1 MAVPVLSG
9 VTPAASTVM
18 PSSTPVSFVVTS
30 SPSLQRVM
38 VFANFPGAAIQ
49 EVVWD
54 GTAFSDRYAG
64 LSTRTAV
71 SGGFEFRVIRTSVWP
86 DSPEISIY
94 AINSSAEELTSTWGY
109 LIEYVPQYTESSS
122 SLPSFPVGVPEAS
135 AESGFADHDQAYFL
149 SVADQTLEQ
158 DYVKGLQAGEG
169 YEILQAQARIFAR
182 VSQAVKRNADGMLV
196 AYAKGGKLAEGSVE
210 FYRTSATLGAFTVL
224 AGTIVSASGGRFF
237 RTLEA
242 AAFTS
247 LDLGPHAVRVRSV
260 FQDYGHNVLGQTIT
274 SAGHTINGEID
285 TVVTLLEDPPLHE
298 PNVKVRQI
306 TDLQNGRQP
315 QLDLLALQEGLSRRN
330 RETDESLAYRTR
342 NLPDNLTP
350 AAIERQVQNLVEPY
364 GLRYEFI
371 EPWDLTFQ
379 SAYDMETG
387 MAHSNVFTYDD
398 KRARYFR
405 AVNWYADDVEQWGTF
420 YVNVGKC
427 QPIRDYGGMYDDV
440 AATAGHLFSATS
452 RGYRAVSAY
461 DLPDMASVGDGS
473 RLAIGYD
480 CRDEGHDALMA
491 SIWEMMQTHRA
502 AGITAGLQQEGREA
516 NGI

>member
-9 VTPAASTVM
+9 VTPAASTVI
-18 PSSTPVSFVVTS
+18 PSNTALAFTITS
-30 SPSLQRVM
+30 SPSLQRQM

-71 SGGFEFRVIRTSVWP
+71 SGGFEFRIIRTPVWP
-86 DSPEISIY
+86 DSPEIAIY
-94 AINSSAEELTSTWGY
+94 AINTSAEELTSTWGY
-109 LIEYVPQYTESSS
+109 LIEYVPQYTETSP

-149 SVADQTLEQ
+149 SVSDATLEE
-158 DYVKGLQAGEG
+158 DYVRGLQAGEG
-169 YEILQAQARIFAR
+169 YEILQAQAKIFAR
-182 VSQAVKRNADGMLV
+182 VSEAVKRNADGMLV
-196 AYAKGGKLAEGSVE
+196 AYAKGGRLAEGTVE
-210 FYRTSATLGAFTVL
+210 FYRTSATLGAFDVL
-224 AGTIVSASGGRFF
+224 PGTIVQAAGGRFF

-242 AAFTS
+242 ASFTS

-260 FQDYGHNVLGQTIT
+260 FQDYAHNVLGQTIT

-285 TVVTLLEDPPLHE
+285 TIVTLLENPPLHE
-298 PNVKVRQI
+298 PNVRVRQI
-306 TDLQNGRQP
+306 TDIQNGRP
-315 QLDLLALQEGLSRRN
+315 PALDLLALQEGISRRN

-364 GLRYEFI
+364 GLRYEYI
-371 EPWDLTFQ
+371 EPFDLTFQ
-379 SAYDMETG
+379 SAYDMEFG
-387 MAHSNVFTYDD
+387 MPYSNVFTYDD
-398 KRARYFR
+398 KRPRYFR
-405 AVNWYADDVEQWGTF
+405 AINWYADDVEQWGTF
-420 YVNVGKC
+420 YVNIGKC
-427 QPIRDYGGMYDDV
+427 QPIRDYGGMYDDS
-440 AATAGHLFSATS
+440 AATAGHLYSPVS

-461 DLPDMASVGDGS
+461 DLPGMSSVGDGS
-473 RLAIGYD
+473 GLGIGYD
-480 CRDEGHDALMA
+480 CRDVGHDSLME

-502 AGITAGLQQEGREA
+502 AGIKAGLQQEDRTEPV
-516 NGI
+516 